1 MDKVWDLIKSPVVNV
16 PIRPSFWHSG
26 MSALNIEKWG
36 LCDVL
41 IYCGPL
47 TPSHAEM
54 VGLKEGLRAS
64 DHMKRSNWR
73 KETKASG
80 MVWHE
85 ENLSRHRC
93 TFAEIC
99 GNTPKTSPNLT
110 FNTYSELYF
119 SMFSPS
125 TPESLPERVRELQL
139 FNFKHR
145 DVLKRQNHQTGKSS
159 LKCEN
164 RSLRCEI
171 WSNRR

>member
-16 PIRPSFWHSG
+16 LIRPSFWHSG
-26 MSALNIEKWG
+26 RSALSDEKWG

-54 VGLKEGLRAS
+54 VELKEGLRAW

-73 KETKASG
+73 KETKVSG

-93 TFAEIC
+93 IFAEIC

-110 FNTYSELYF
+110 FNTYSELNF
-119 SMFSPS
+119 SSLSPS
-125 TPESLPERVRELQL
+125 TPESLPERQRGGYEGFSCSNLKTETLWNVELTTTTTTT
-139 FNFKHR
+139 R
-145 DVLKRQNHQTGKSS
+145 RRRQKS
-159 LKCEN
+159 L
-164 RSLRCEI
+164 
-171 WSNRR
+171 